1 MKIRLLSLLV
11 LPLIAGAA
19 IALAASDTSAQQAQ
33 RPLFAILRG
42 SEEVPGP
49 GDPDGIGVAGV
60 QLDAQGGKICT
71 DIAVANIETAT
82 AAHIHVGPAGV
93 AGPIVVHFTS
103 LLVPGTSIARGCVA
117 VSPTLIAAIAA
128 NPSGYYVNVHNARYP
143 AGAVRGQLQ

>member
-1 MKIRLLSLLV
+1 MKVRLLSLLV
-11 LPLIAGAA
+11 LPLFVGAA
-19 IALAASDTSAQQAQ
+19 MAITTSATSAQQTQ

-60 QLDAQGGKICT
+60 QLDAAGGKICT
-71 DIAVANIETAT
+71 DMAVANIETAT
-82 AAHIHVGPAGV
+82 AAHIHRGPAGV
-93 AGPIVVHFTS
+93 AGPVVVDFTG
-103 LLVPGTSIARGCVA
+103 LLVPGTSIARGCVT
-117 VSPTLIAAIAA
+117 VNPTVIAAIAA